1 MKVGGGGAQTS
12 VNGERL
18 GTELEVGLCTL
29 EVGLCTLEVGLI
41 SAPQSSTLL

>member
-18 GTELEVGLCTL
+18 GTELEVGLWP
-29 EVGLCTLEVGLI
+29 I